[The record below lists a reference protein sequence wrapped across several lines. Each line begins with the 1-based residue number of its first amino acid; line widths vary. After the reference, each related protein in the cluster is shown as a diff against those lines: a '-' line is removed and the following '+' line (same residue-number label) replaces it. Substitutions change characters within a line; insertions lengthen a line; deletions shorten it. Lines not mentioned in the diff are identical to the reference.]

1 MNGND
6 RGAGTAFFFGG
17 GRFFQNLRSCSGFS
31 VVCITQ
37 SLVFCVV

>member
-17 GRFFQNLRSCSGFS
+17 GEIFSESEVMLGF
-31 VVCITQ
+31 
-37 SLVFCVV
+37 